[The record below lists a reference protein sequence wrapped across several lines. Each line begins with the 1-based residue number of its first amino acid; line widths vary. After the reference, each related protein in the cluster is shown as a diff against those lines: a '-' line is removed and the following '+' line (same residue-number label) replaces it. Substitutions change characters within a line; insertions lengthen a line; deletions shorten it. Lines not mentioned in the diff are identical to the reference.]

1 MDLVLPLVGRA
12 EWALPLERGGRIW
25 VAEQLEVAAHGVT
38 AILGTWLGLTVAIRA
53 RHLPAARVFGLIC
66 LFLVTWSVAII
77 VQRLS
82 PAATVDR
89 VANGFEEMGAFL
101 VIAATPHIAASLAA
115 EGPWTRMQQVV
126 VGAGYVLAVT
136 MGLPAVVNPEAKFAI
151 TPPHFELAGVP
162 GEVFGWAW
170 ILLRIG
176 LFAFALAWLIMA
188 LRGADR
194 DVARQRQ
201 LQVALVTVGL
211 GALGGTL
218 RFTPPLSD
226 SDPWLGVSLVMASVV
241 TAAYAVFAQ
250 RIFFSADVAART
262 FRSSLVAG
270 LLATGFV
277 LVVVFLDRE
286 VRNLMAVELPIV
298 ATLALVA
305 TIALFEP
312 LSDRVRG
319 WIASFGST
327 SRAVAYEQLLRALGD
342 PLLSNH
348 DPTHAVEPALARLS
362 RAFRLSGARV
372 TAADG
377 AELAVH
383 GEFDLDSTLVL
394 RLPLS
399 SGGEPYGDVVFG
411 PKRSGLP
418 YTAGESEV
426 LRLAASYLAGTLHLA
441 ATQDDQAAAI
451 ESLTGQ
457 RRELAS
463 TRSELQAA
471 IVGASARGGGLNVYA
486 LGPLRV
492 ERGGAPVRQ
501 WGGAKAGTRQ
511 AEALFAFLFDRG
523 ERGVAK
529 DEIIELVWPDV
540 DLDRADLA
548 FHRTLGGL
556 RTTLEPGR
564 PGGDRGTAV
573 VFHNDRYRLDPGLV
587 VWSDV
592 DAFEAEMAA
601 AGASD
606 DAVAAL
612 RHLERARSLYRG
624 DFLDD
629 CPFYGDSAQVEER
642 RDLLRGRFVDLL
654 LALGERYEARGDR
667 PAAAS
672 CFRQARQVN
681 GEDLPPADEALSRL
695 GLAVS

>member
-1 MDLVLPLVGRA
+1 M
-12 EWALPLERGGRIW
+12 
-25 VAEQLEVAAHGVT
+25 AEQLEIAAHGVT

-66 LFLVTWSVAII
+66 VFLVTWSVAIV

-82 PAATVDR
+82 PAGDVDR
-89 VANGFEEMGAFL
+89 VANGFEEMAAFL

-115 EGPWTRMQQVV
+115 EGRWTRIQQLV
-126 VGAGYVLAVT
+126 VGAGYVLAVA
-136 MGLPAVVNPEAKFAI
+136 MGLPAVLNPNAKFAI
-151 TPPHFELAGVP
+151 TPPHFELPGIP

-170 ILLRIG
+170 ILVRIG
-176 LFAFALAWLIMA
+176 LFGFALVWLVMA

-201 LQVALVTVGL
+201 LQVALLTVGL
-211 GALGGTL
+211 GAMGGTL

-226 SDPWLGVSLVMASVV
+226 SDPWLGVSFVTASVV

-270 LLATGFV
+270 LVATGFV
-277 LVVVFLDRE
+277 FVVIFLDRE
-286 VRNLMAVELPIV
+286 VRGLLDVELPIV

-312 LSDRVRG
+312 LSERVRG
-319 WIASFGST
+319 WIASRGST
-327 SRAVAYEQLLRALGD
+327 SRQVAYEQLLRALGD
-342 PLLSNH
+342 PLLSNR

-362 RAFRLSGARV
+362 RAFRLAGARV
-372 TAADG
+372 TDADG
-377 AELAVH
+377 AQIEAH
-383 GEFDLDSTLVL
+383 GEFDPDSTLNL

-399 SGGEPYGDVVFG
+399 YADEPYGEVVFG
-411 PKRSGLP
+411 PKQSGLP
-418 YTAGESEV
+418 YTADEVEV
-426 LRLAASYLAGTLHLA
+426 LGLAASYLAGTLHLA
-441 ATQDDQAAAI
+441 ATQDSQAAAI

-457 RRELAS
+457 RRELAT

-471 IVGASARGGGLNVYA
+471 IVGASERGAGGLNVFA

-492 ERGGAPVRQ
+492 ERSGSAVRQ

-529 DEIIELVWPDV
+529 DEIIEMVWPDV

-573 VFHNDRYRLDPGLV
+573 VFHNDRYRLDPSLV
-587 VWSDV
+587 AWSDV
-592 DAFEAEMAA
+592 AAFEAEMAA

-606 DAVAAL
+606 DPAAAL
-612 RHLERARSLYRG
+612 RHLERGRSLYRG

-642 RDLLRGRFVDLL
+642 RELLRGRFVDLL
-654 LALGERYEARGDR
+654 LTLGERYEARGDR

-672 CFRQARQVN
+672 CFRQARLVN
-681 GEDLPPADEALSRL
+681 GDDLPPADEALSRL
-695 GLAVS
+695 GLAAS